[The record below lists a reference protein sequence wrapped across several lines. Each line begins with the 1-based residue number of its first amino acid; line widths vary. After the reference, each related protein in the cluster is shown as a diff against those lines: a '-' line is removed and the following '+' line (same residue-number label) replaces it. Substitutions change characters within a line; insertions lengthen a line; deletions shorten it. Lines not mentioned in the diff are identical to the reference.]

1 MYNTQFKVKY
11 NDIEQELMNKLK
23 NKTSEEYKENTDD
36 PEVNEHE
43 YSSQDVLD
51 ICNKLY
57 RDELLSVFGAKDL
70 MDDKIDKGINYVYD
84 IIITNE
90 KFKKLICDM
99 EKIYIDEFYKNEEL
113 NFEKQDCVK
122 QLVLISLFSQY
133 LFHITHKCI
142 CQQIELG
149 RIDDTLLDEFRHLSV
164 DLLKN
169 QFVV

>member
-1 MYNTQFKVKY
+1 M
-11 NDIEQELMNKLK
+11 I
-23 NKTSEEYKENTDD
+23 
-36 PEVNEHE
+36 
-43 YSSQDVLD
+43 
-51 ICNKLY
+51 I
-57 RDELLSVFGAKDL
+57 
-70 MDDKIDKGINYVYD
+70 YD

-90 KFKKLICDM
+90 SFKQLIK
-99 EKIYIDEFYKNEEL
+99 EIENLYNDEFYKNEEL
-113 NFEKQDCVK
+113 NFEKQDCIK

>member
-23 NKTSEEYKENTDD
+23 NKTSEEYKEN
-36 PEVNEHE
+36 PNKEHE

-70 MDDKIDKGINYVYD
+70 MDDKIDKGMNYVYD

-90 KFKKLICDM
+90 SFKQLIK
-99 EKIYIDEFYKNEEL
+99 EIENLYNDEFYKNEEL
-113 NFEKQDCVK
+113 NFEKHDCVK

>member
-1 MYNTQFKVKY
+1 MYNTGFKVKY
-11 NDIEQELMNKLK
+11 NDIEQELINKLK
-23 NKTSEEYKENTDD
+23 NKTEEYKENTDK
-36 PEVNEHE
+36 EHE

-90 KFKKLICDM
+90 AFKQIINEIEKL
-99 EKIYIDEFYKNEEL
+99 YNDEFYKNEES

-149 RIDDTLLDEFRHLSV
+149 AIDDTLLVEFRQLSV
-164 DLLKN
+164 ELLKK
-169 QFVV
+169 QIIV